1 MLFTERKIFPGK
13 ESFLMEQPT
22 CLAIDLKSYYA
33 SAECA
38 ARHLD
43 PLTTHLVVADES
55 RTEKTICLAV
65 SPSLKAYGLP
75 GRARLFEV
83 LQKLK
88 EVNAG
93 RLSEAIRLGRAI
105 QKNGRPSLTDSSF
118 DSKALQADP
127 SLKAS
132 CIIAP
137 PRMAYYEKL
146 SRQIYG
152 IYLKYIAPEDIV
164 VYSIDE
170 VFMDV
175 SSYLAHY
182 RMTARQLAKK
192 LVQEI
197 QHATG
202 ITATAGIGTNLYLAK
217 LAMDITAKHAKPD
230 KEGVRIAEL
239 NEESFR
245 YLLWDHRPLTDF
257 WHTGPAIARRL
268 EHHGIHTM
276 GELARISL
284 QYPEILY
291 DEFGIDAEILIDHA
305 WGVEP
310 CTIKDIKSYKPEN
323 SSFSEGQVLGCS
335 YPYEK
340 ALIIIQEM
348 ADSLALSLT
357 DKHLVT
363 DGLTLD
369 ISYGRE
375 NYTQGAYQG
384 QLRTDHYGRSVP
396 KNAHGSVRFHNPTNL
411 GSQIIPAAADLFKKI
426 ADPSLTVHRVN
437 LTANRIVQDEGI
449 FQADLFTDTN
459 RLEKEKQLQEAM
471 LDIKKKF
478 GKNAVLRGTSYLEGA
493 TMRERNTQ
501 IGGHK
506 AE

>member
-93 RLSEAIRLGRAI
+93 RLSEAIRLGRAT

-291 DEFGIDAEILIDHA
+291 DEFGIHISCMIL
-305 WGVEP
+305 
-310 CTIKDIKSYKPEN
+310 K
-323 SSFSEGQVLGCS
+323 
-335 YPYEK
+335 
-340 ALIIIQEM
+340 
-348 ADSLALSLT
+348 
-357 DKHLVT
+357 
-363 DGLTLD
+363 
-369 ISYGRE
+369 
-375 NYTQGAYQG
+375 
-384 QLRTDHYGRSVP
+384 
-396 KNAHGSVRFHNPTNL
+396 
-411 GSQIIPAAADLFKKI
+411 
-426 ADPSLTVHRVN
+426 
-437 LTANRIVQDEGI
+437 
-449 FQADLFTDTN
+449 FQ
-459 RLEKEKQLQEAM
+459 
-471 LDIKKKF
+471 
-478 GKNAVLRGTSYLEGA
+478 NAVLAYFLCSPGFFFCQFDTPRFFVFHIHGIENEFLSLQKCCLISLTQHFFCCFTAFGQGCNPMSLLIVFHSPWPNSTARMVRKMIFQSTRKLRSWTYFTSRFIHSSKLKSFRCGA
-493 TMRERNTQ
+493 ICQ
-501 IGGHK
+501 
-506 AE
+506 

>member
-1 MLFTERKIFPGK
+1 M
-13 ESFLMEQPT
+13 
-22 CLAIDLKSYYA
+22 
-33 SAECA
+33 
-38 ARHLD
+38 
-43 PLTTHLVVADES
+43 
-55 RTEKTICLAV
+55 
-65 SPSLKAYGLP
+65 
-75 GRARLFEV
+75 
-83 LQKLK
+83 
-88 EVNAG
+88 
-93 RLSEAIRLGRAI
+93 
-105 QKNGRPSLTDSSF
+105 
-118 DSKALQADP
+118 
-127 SLKAS
+127 
-132 CIIAP
+132 
-137 PRMAYYEKL
+137 
-146 SRQIYG
+146 
-152 IYLKYIAPEDIV
+152 
-164 VYSIDE
+164 
-170 VFMDV
+170 
-175 SSYLAHY
+175 
-182 RMTARQLAKK
+182 
-192 LVQEI
+192 
-197 QHATG
+197 
-202 ITATAGIGTNLYLAK
+202 
-217 LAMDITAKHAKPD
+217 
-230 KEGVRIAEL
+230 

-310 CTIKDIKSYKPEN
+310 CTIKNIKSYKPEN

-348 ADSLALSLT
+348 ADSLALSLA

-384 QLRTDHYGRSVP
+384 QLRTDHYGRSIP

>member
-1 MLFTERKIFPGK
+1 
-13 ESFLMEQPT
+13 MEQPT

-105 QKNGRPSLTDSSF
+105 QKNGMPSLTDSSF
-118 DSKALQADP
+118 NSKALQADP

-192 LVQEI
+192 LVQEV

-310 CTIKDIKSYKPEN
+310 CTIKNIKSYKPEN

-348 ADSLALSLT
+348 ADSLALSLA

-384 QLRTDHYGRSVP
+384 QLRTDHYGRSISKKCPWIGAFSQSHQPWKPDHSSCRRSVQKNRRSVP
-396 KNAHGSVRFHNPTNL
+396 YCPPGQSHCQPHCPGRRYFSGGSFYGHQPPGKRKTTS
-411 GSQIIPAAADLFKKI
+411 GSHAGHQKEIWKKCGFKR
-426 ADPSLTVHRVN
+426 H
-437 LTANRIVQDEGI
+437 
-449 FQADLFTDTN
+449 
-459 RLEKEKQLQEAM
+459 QL
-471 LDIKKKF
+471 
-478 GKNAVLRGTSYLEGA
+478 LRRRHHAGA
-493 TMRERNTQ
+493 
-501 IGGHK
+501 
-506 AE
+506 